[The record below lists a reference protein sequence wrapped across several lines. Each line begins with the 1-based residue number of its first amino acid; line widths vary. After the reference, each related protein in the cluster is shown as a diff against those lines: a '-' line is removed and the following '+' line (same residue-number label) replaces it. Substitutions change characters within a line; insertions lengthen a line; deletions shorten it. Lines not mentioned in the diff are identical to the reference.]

1 MDMTMRYPIG
11 AISRTQ
17 LNKSHAMLLKLFT
30 TFFKIGLF
38 SFGGGFAMIPLIQRE
53 VIEKHKWIDEK
64 DFLDMLVLA
73 QSTPGPI
80 AVNTSV
86 FVGYKMAGVAGAIMA
101 TLGTVLPSFMV
112 ILLLALFFAE
122 VRENRYVD
130 AAFRAMRPAV
140 VALIVAPLIG
150 LVKGMKWYMMAV
162 AAAVAVAVWYFGFS
176 PAYLIAIALVGGV
189 VVAVVNGRKGAKK

>member
-1 MDMTMRYPIG
+1 MFLR
-11 AISRTQ
+11 
-17 LNKSHAMLLKLFT
+17 LFT

-53 VIEKHKWIDEK
+53 VIEKNRWIDEK

-80 AVNTSV
+80 AVNTAV
-86 FVGYKMAGVAGAIMA
+86 FVGYKTAGTIGAIAA
-101 TLGTVLPSFMV
+101 TLGTVLPSFIV

-140 VALIVAPLIG
+140 VALIVAPLMG
-150 LVKGMKWYMMAV
+150 LVKGMEWYLV
-162 AAAVAVAVWYFGFS
+162 GVSAAVAVAVWYFGIS
-176 PAYLIAIALVGGV
+176 PIYFIAAGICVGLAIA
-189 VVAVVNGRKGAKK
+189 VANGRKGIKL

>member
-1 MDMTMRYPIG
+1 
-11 AISRTQ
+11 
-17 LNKSHAMLLKLFT
+17 MLLELFT

-38 SFGGGFAMIPLIQRE
+38 TFGGGYAMIPLIERE
-53 VIEKHKWIDEK
+53 VIGKKRWIEKR

-86 FVGYKMAGVAGAIMA
+86 FVGYKVAGTPGAVMA
-101 TLGTVLPSFMV
+101 TLGTVLPSFIV

-122 VRENRYVD
+122 VRDNRYVD

-140 VALIVAPLIG
+140 VALIVAPLLG
-150 LVKGMKWYMMAV
+150 LVKGMRWYLMALS
-162 AAAVAVAVWYFGFS
+162 AAVAMAVWYFGFS
-176 PAYLIAIALVGGV
+176 PAYLIGASLVVGV
-189 VVAVVNGRKGAKK
+189 VIAVVNGRKGAKE

>member
-1 MDMTMRYPIG
+1 
-11 AISRTQ
+11 
-17 LNKSHAMLLKLFT
+17 MLLKLFT

-53 VIEKHKWIDEK
+53 VIERHKWIDEK

-86 FVGYKMAGVAGAIMA
+86 FVGYKVAGTVGAIMA

-122 VRENRYVD
+122 VRDNRYVD

-150 LVKGMKWYMMAV
+150 LVKGMKWYLMGV

-176 PAYLIAIALVGGV
+176 PAYLIGASLVVGV
-189 VVAVVNGRKGAKK
+189 VIAVVNGRKGVKR

>member
-1 MDMTMRYPIG
+1 
-11 AISRTQ
+11 
-17 LNKSHAMLLKLFT
+17 
-30 TFFKIGLF
+30 
-38 SFGGGFAMIPLIQRE
+38 MIPLIQRE
-53 VIEKHKWIDEK
+53 VIERRKWIDKK

-86 FVGYKMAGVAGAIMA
+86 FVGYKTAGVAGAIAA
-101 TLGTVLPSFMV
+101 TLGTVMPSFIV

-122 VRENRYVD
+122 VRDNRYVD

-150 LVKGMKWYMMAV
+150 LVKGMKWYLMGV

-176 PAYLIAIALVGGV
+176 PAYLIGASLVIGV
-189 VVAVVNGRKGAKK
+189 IIAVVNGRKGVKR

>member
-1 MDMTMRYPIG
+1 
-11 AISRTQ
+11 
-17 LNKSHAMLLKLFT
+17 MLLRLFT

-38 SFGGGFAMIPLIQRE
+38 TFGGGYAMIPLIQRE
-53 VIEKHKWIDEK
+53 VIERRKWIEEK

-80 AVNTSV
+80 AVNTAV
-86 FVGYKMAGVAGAIMA
+86 FVGYKIAGVLGAIMA
-101 TLGTVLPSFMV
+101 TLGTVLPSFII

-150 LVKGMKWYMMAV
+150 LVKGMKWYLMAV
-162 AAAVAVAVWYFGFS
+162 SSAVAMAVWYFGFS
-176 PAYLIAIALVGGV
+176 PAYLIGVSLVIGV
-189 VVAVVNGRKGAKK
+189 VIAVVNGRKGAKK

>member
-1 MDMTMRYPIG
+1 
-11 AISRTQ
+11 
-17 LNKSHAMLLKLFT
+17 MLLKLFT

-53 VIEKHKWIDEK
+53 VIERRKWIDKK

-86 FVGYKMAGVAGAIMA
+86 FVGYKTAGVAGAIAA
-101 TLGTVLPSFMV
+101 TLGTILPSFIV

-122 VRENRYVD
+122 VRDNRYVD

-150 LVKGMKWYMMAV
+150 LVKGLRWSLIAV
-162 AAAVAVAVWYFGFS
+162 AAAVAMAVWYFGFS
-176 PAYLIAIALVGGV
+176 PAYLIGASLVVGVIIA
-189 VVAVVNGRKGAKK
+189 VANGRKGVKR

>member
-1 MDMTMRYPIG
+1 MFNP
-11 AISRTQ
+11 
-17 LNKSHAMLLKLFT
+17 KMLLKLFT

-53 VIEKHKWIDEK
+53 VIERHKWIDHK
-64 DFLDMLVLA
+64 DFVDMLVLA

-80 AVNTSV
+80 AVNTAV
-86 FVGYKMAGVAGAIMA
+86 FVGYKTAGIAGAVAA
-101 TLGTVLPSFMV
+101 TLGTVLPSFIV

-140 VALIVAPLIG
+140 VALIVAPLMG
-150 LVKGMKWYMMAV
+150 LVKGMKWYLLAA
-162 AAAVAVAVWYFGFS
+162 AAAVAVLVWYFGFS
-176 PAYLIAIALVGGV
+176 PMYLIAGGV
-189 VVAVVNGRKGAKK
+189 AVGIAMAVYNSRKGVQR

>member
-1 MDMTMRYPIG
+1 
-11 AISRTQ
+11 
-17 LNKSHAMLLKLFT
+17 MLLKLFT

-53 VIEKHKWIDEK
+53 VIEKRRWIDEK

-80 AVNTSV
+80 AVNTAV
-86 FVGYKMAGVAGAIMA
+86 FVGYKTAGTLGAIMA
-101 TLGTVLPSFMV
+101 TLGTVMPSFIV
-112 ILLLALFFAE
+112 ILVLALFFAE

-140 VALIVAPLIG
+140 VALIVAPLMG
-150 LVKGMKWYMMAV
+150 LLRGMKWYLMSV
-162 AAAVAVAVWYFGFS
+162 AAAVAVLVWWFGISPVYFIAV
-176 PAYLIAIALVGGV
+176 GV
-189 VVAVVNGRKGAKK
+189 VVGVILAVVNGRKGAKR

>member
-1 MDMTMRYPIG
+1 
-11 AISRTQ
+11 
-17 LNKSHAMLLKLFT
+17 MLLFQLFI

-53 VIEKHKWIDEK
+53 VIEKNGWINEK

-86 FVGYKMAGVAGAIMA
+86 FVGYKMVGTKGAIVA
-101 TLGTVLPSFMV
+101 TLGTILPSFIV
-112 ILLLALFFAE
+112 ILLLALFFVE
-122 VRENRYVD
+122 VRDNRYVD

-140 VALIVAPLIG
+140 VALIVAPLMG
-150 LVKGMKWYMMAV
+150 LVKGMKWYLMAV
-162 AAAVAVAVWYFGFS
+162 AAAVAVAVWYFGVS
-176 PAYLIAIALVGGV
+176 PIYFIAAGVLVGVAIA
-189 VVAVVNGRKGAKK
+189 VANGRKEAKR

>member
-1 MDMTMRYPIG
+1 
-11 AISRTQ
+11 
-17 LNKSHAMLLKLFT
+17 MLLKLFT

-53 VIEKHKWIDEK
+53 VIERHKWIDEK

-86 FVGYKMAGVAGAIMA
+86 FVGYKVAGTVGAIMA

-150 LVKGMKWYMMAV
+150 LVKGMKWYLMGV

-176 PAYLIAIALVGGV
+176 PAYLIGASLVIGV
-189 VVAVVNGRKGAKK
+189 VIAVVNGRKGAKK

>member
-1 MDMTMRYPIG
+1 
-11 AISRTQ
+11 
-17 LNKSHAMLLKLFT
+17 MLLKLFK

-38 SFGGGFAMIPLIQRE
+38 TFGGGYAMIPLIQRE
-53 VIEKHKWIDEK
+53 VIERHKWIDEK

-86 FVGYKMAGVAGAIMA
+86 FVGYKMAGVAGAIAA
-101 TLGTVLPSFMV
+101 TLGTVLPSFIV

-122 VRENRYVD
+122 VRENRFID

-140 VALIVAPLIG
+140 IALIVAPLIG
-150 LVKGMKWYMMAV
+150 LVKGMKWYLMSV
-162 AAAVAVAVWYFGFS
+162 SAAVAVAVWYLGVS
-176 PAYLIAIALVGGV
+176 PAYLIGASLVVGVIIA
-189 VVAVVNGRKGAKK
+189 VANGRKGVGK